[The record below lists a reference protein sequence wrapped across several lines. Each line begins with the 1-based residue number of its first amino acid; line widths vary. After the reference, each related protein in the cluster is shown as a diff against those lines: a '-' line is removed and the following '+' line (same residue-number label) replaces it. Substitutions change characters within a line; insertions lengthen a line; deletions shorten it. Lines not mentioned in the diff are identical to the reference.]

1 MTLTMND
8 IETKERIYHGLAYR
22 EVSPEVLHQIINSGG
37 YDKDKGFYVPD
48 MWDSSL
54 YRGPSH
60 TA

>member
-37 YDKDKGFYVPD
+37 FDKDKGFVRYSP
-48 MWDSSL
+48 
-54 YRGPSH
+54 
-60 TA
+60 